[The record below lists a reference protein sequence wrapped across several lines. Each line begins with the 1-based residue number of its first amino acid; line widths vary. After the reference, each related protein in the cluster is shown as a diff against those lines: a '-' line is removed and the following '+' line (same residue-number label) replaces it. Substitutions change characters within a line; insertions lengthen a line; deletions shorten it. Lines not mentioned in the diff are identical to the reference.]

1 MKKTIVILLGFIIGF
16 LFCITYRHSDL
27 VEGFSIMPDDCPNV
41 LIQDGKKLLL
51 VNKNKAEIPGV
62 NPVVFDN
69 LDEYVQYLKWQ
80 RKQGIICPVLYF
92 QGTYD
97 TQGNKGFRALP
108 DPLEPNAGLP
118 STTPPPNQPVKISK
132 LLDANRDNNPPMN
145 SGGYPG
151 YDENDQNLGLYTP
164 LDKMFKKKGKSDNAM
179 DDGWQGN

>member
-1 MKKTIVILLGFIIGF
+1 MKKIVVILLGFVIGF
-16 LFCITYRHSDL
+16 LFCITYSHRDL
-27 VEGFSIMPDDCPNV
+27 VEGFSIMPDDCPNI

-51 VNKNKAEIPGV
+51 MNKNKAEIPGV

-80 RKQGIICPVLYF
+80 RNKGIVCPVLYF

-118 STTPPPNQPVKISK
+118 STTPASNQPVVISK

-151 YDENDQNLGLYTP
+151 YDENDQNLGLHTP
-164 LDKMFKKKGKSDNAM
+164 LDKMFKTTGKSDNAM
-179 DDGWQGN
+179 DDGWIGK